1 MAQDLGDQNGEGP
14 TPRRTIQQGVATR
27 QRTLSSYATCTPQ
40 QSPDRFRPRAFP
52 RDLPNDAPTNSI
64 NSEQGLDT
72 NHVTDD
78 VEARRVTPNRNRPIA
93 HNTDLGED
101 DIFSDDSVMD

>member
-1 MAQDLGDQNGEGP
+1 MMSERSKGNYAVIRYDKLIINDTVYKYSDSKQSIITVGK
-14 TPRRTIQQGVATR
+14 
-27 QRTLSSYATCTPQ
+27 QRSG
-40 QSPDRFRPRAFP
+40 FRPRAFP
-52 RDLPNDAPTNSI
+52 RDLPNDEPTNNI

-93 HNTDLGED
+93 HNTDLPED

>member
-1 MAQDLGDQNGEGP
+1 MRHRVYSQRLGVVIN
-14 TPRRTIQQGVATR
+14 TAACTVV
-27 QRTLSSYATCTPQ
+27 TLSDST
-40 QSPDRFRPRAFP
+40 QSIITVGKRRSGFRPREFP
-52 RDLPNDAPTNSI
+52 RDLPYDEPDNNI

-72 NHVTDD
+72 DRVIVD

-93 HNTDLGED
+93 HNTDQDED